1 MPYAQVRGVRLYYED
16 HGHGPPLVLIPG
28 ALGTAQSDF
37 GPQLEQ
43 LPALGVRVI
52 SFDPRGYG
60 SSRPPP
66 ACVPGRFLP
75 PGRRRLCGPDGPPG
89 L

>member
-1 MPYAQVRGVRLYYED
+1 MPYAQVRGARLYYED

-43 LPALGVRVI
+43 LPGLGVRVI
-52 SFDPRGYG
+52 SLTRAAMAAPARPGAR
-60 SSRPPP
+60 SRLTSTIRTPKTVWP
-66 ACVPGRFLP
+66 
-75 PGRRRLCGPDGPPG
+75 
-89 L
+89 